1 MFETIN
7 SVISVSCASDE
18 AYYCGLL
25 VTLHSLV
32 SNAKEGCRLVCHV
45 LDTGLSDESKA
56 DLTCRISS
64 IKGRSANIVFHTI
77 DVSLFENMPKWRGSR
92 TAYIRLLLQDI
103 LVDEDY
109 TIYTDVDT
117 LWLRDVSE
125 LWAMREDVSVLA
137 AVPDGSGLMDLS
149 SGEERSREFSKLGKS
164 ILPGHYYCSGLLLMN
179 LKELRGRNFTTAWRV
194 FLNEFSST
202 VKFPD
207 QDIYNCFFQ
216 PPEVK
221 LLDFKWGEF
230 STVYGERG
238 LQEPCV
244 IHYANQAP
252 WNHKIT
258 AVAMLWW
265 RYVRQNLKR
274 SRFSYAANWR
284 CFLFSL
290 LRIPF
295 VFNIVYAIPFLINK
309 KAYMKRKNTIYM
321 GF

>member
-179 LKELRGRNFTTAWRV
+179 LKELRGRNFTAAWRV
-194 FLNEFSST
+194 FLNEYSSI

-207 QDIYNCFFQ
+207 QDIYNWFF
-216 PPEVK
+216 
-221 LLDFKWGEF
+221 
-230 STVYGERG
+230 
-238 LQEPCV
+238 
-244 IHYANQAP
+244 
-252 WNHKIT
+252 
-258 AVAMLWW
+258 
-265 RYVRQNLKR
+265 
-274 SRFSYAANWR
+274 SRR
-284 CFLFSL
+284 
-290 LRIPF
+290 R
-295 VFNIVYAIPFLINK
+295 
-309 KAYMKRKNTIYM
+309 
-321 GF
+321 

>member
-32 SNAKEGCRLVCHV
+32 SHAKEGCRLVCHV

-64 IKGRSANIVFHTI
+64 IKGCSANIVFHTI
-77 DVSLFENMPKWRGSR
+77 DVSLFENMPKWRGNR

-125 LWAMREDVSVLA
+125 LWAMRAEVPVLA
-137 AVPDGSGLMDLS
+137 AVPDGSGMRELS
-149 SGEERSREFSKLGKS
+149 SGEERSREFYKLGKNVR
-164 ILPGHYYCSGLLLMN
+164 PEHYYCSGLLLMN
-179 LKELRGRNFTTAWRV
+179 LKELRNRDFTTAWRD
-194 FLNEFSST
+194 FFGKYGSMI
-202 VKFPD
+202 KFPD
-207 QDIYNCFFQ
+207 QDIYNWFFQ
-216 PPEVK
+216 PPEVL
-221 LLDFKWGEF
+221 LLDFRWGEF
-230 STVYGERG
+230 SSVYGERG
-238 LQEPCV
+238 LQEPRV
-244 IHYANQAP
+244 MHYAKQAP

-258 AVAMLWW
+258 VVGMLWW
-265 RYVRQNLKR
+265 RYVRRNLKR

-321 GF
+321 VF